1 MSFFSPNRWRQ
12 ERRLYECGKMK
23 VRDAR
28 SCHHLGRLMKN
39 DRDSG
44 GQRTGGASVTGKDV
58 GIRSRRRFLFTSAA
72 LAISA
77 ALPWQREEAA
87 EKIRLLRVSGPAQ
100 GSAAE
105 DQPVEGLSSEKLVVQ
120 ARDLV
125 NQRNYWDALPFLE
138 QIRLDDFEPSLR
150 SLILVLF
157 ARALVGAAR
166 VQLARQKLTEAV
178 AIDPSNVD
186 GYVGLSWAEF
196 LSNDLAS
203 ASQALESG
211 KELRPDHPSLRLIAS
226 LIAREKLR
234 GRSGLPLGQEWRLSG
249 KGIVCCPCN
258 VPCPCRSNGGA
269 TCGHCEEIVAIRINR
284 GHYGKVDM
292 SGLTYCLSDTCGQ
305 SNAPPILFVDAAT
318 TDERI
323 TALEHIFQSFNVL
336 EPFAFLHVIR
346 APIAFEYFPRDQVY
360 DVRIPGRLHMMVR
373 RQLDSRRN
381 PLMATAAVD
390 YYSNTIEYA
399 KNLTYIVRNDLGEV
413 KWDYSGRQA
422 NVRTIDMT
430 EANYRDGMML
440 VQYAD
445 GAGFFNEKQQ
455 SLIQTLKLPMLASY
469 SPVTKV
475 KCEE

>member
-1 MSFFSPNRWRQ
+1 
-12 ERRLYECGKMK
+12 MK
-23 VRDAR
+23 
-28 SCHHLGRLMKN
+28 H
-39 DRDSG
+39 DSESSYQNG
-44 GQRTGGASVTGKDV
+44 SGASATGKQVNDQ
-58 GIRSRRRFLFTSAA
+58 SRRRFLLTSAA
-72 LAISA
+72 LALSA
-77 ALPWQREEAA
+77 AVPGQCEEAA
-87 EKIRLLRVSGPAQ
+87 EKSRPLRVSERAK
-100 GSAAE
+100 GSAAG
-105 DQPVEGLSSEKLVVQ
+105 DQPADRISSEQFVMQ

-138 QIRLDDFEPSLR
+138 QIPIDDFEPSLR

-157 ARALVGAAR
+157 ARALVGTAS
-166 VQLARQKLTEAV
+166 VPLARQKLTKAV

-186 GYVGLSWAEF
+186 GYIGLSWAEF

-203 ASQALESG
+203 ASRALESG
-211 KELRPDHPSLRLIAS
+211 RELRPDHPSLRLIAS

-234 GRSGLPLGQEWRLSG
+234 GRFGLPFGQEWHLSG

-269 TCGHCEEIVAIRINR
+269 TCGHCEEIVAIRINSGR
-284 GHYGKVDM
+284 YCKVDL
-292 SGLTYCLSDTCGQ
+292 SGVTYCLSDTCGQ
-305 SNAPPILFVDAAT
+305 SNAPPILFIDQAT
-318 TDERI
+318 RDEQI

-346 APIAFEYFPRDQVY
+346 TPIAFAYSPHDQVY

-373 RQLDSRRN
+373 RQLDKQGN

-399 KNLTYIVRNDLGEV
+399 KNLTYIMRDDLGGV

-430 EANYRDGMML
+430 HANYRDGMML

-445 GAGFFNEKQQ
+445 GAGFFNEKQR
-455 SLIQTLKLPMLASY
+455 SLIQSLNLPMLASY
-469 SPVTKV
+469 SPATKV